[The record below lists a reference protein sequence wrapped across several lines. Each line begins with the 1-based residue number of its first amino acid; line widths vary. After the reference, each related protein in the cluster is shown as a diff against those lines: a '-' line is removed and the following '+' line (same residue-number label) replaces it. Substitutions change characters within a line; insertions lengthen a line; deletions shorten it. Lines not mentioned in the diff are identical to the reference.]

1 MEHLALT
8 LFSICLQAAIGI
20 MVFVAAGRLMNKEG
34 VFKNAMIAAAG
45 LGMVGM
51 LASLLHLGRPLS
63 AFRALYQF
71 GSSWLS
77 REIWFTALFV
87 GLTVLVVLLVLVKPQ
102 SKGAITGA
110 AAAAAVVGLVDVAFM
125 AAIYSTSSVP
135 FWQGMATFV
144 EFYAAAVS
152 MGAIIFLFL
161 SIREVAAMKKFVAL
175 TVAVAVIL
183 QVAAVVPNLIALSGS
198 SSAAIQSSLAILGGM
213 AAVSVLKW
221 VFILAGAVLVIWIA
235 KDELSKPV
243 TNIVLGSAV
252 LLLAGQ
258 AVGRYLFY
266 AAMIVTRVG
275 LS

>member
-87 GLTVLVVLLVLVKPQ
+87 GVTVLAVLLVLVKPQ

-183 QVAAVVPNLIALSGS
+183 QVAAVVPNMIALSGS